1 MLHGWH
7 CWHAR
12 TEFFHTNLTG
22 VIADKEQVNSCH
34 QFRNSFTIYIVVY
47 QLHTYRGV
55 KKKKKRKNFPLLD
68 YLFFAYLPDFCA
80 SDNQKNIYNTKITQE
95 NRSLHLLRGKK
106 ASTPPH
112 IGESRVQCG

>member
-55 KKKKKRKNFPLLD
+55 KIKNKKEIKRKNFPLLD

-80 SDNQKNIYNTKITQE
+80 SDNQKNIYHTKIT
-95 NRSLHLLRGKK
+95 
-106 ASTPPH
+106 
-112 IGESRVQCG
+112 